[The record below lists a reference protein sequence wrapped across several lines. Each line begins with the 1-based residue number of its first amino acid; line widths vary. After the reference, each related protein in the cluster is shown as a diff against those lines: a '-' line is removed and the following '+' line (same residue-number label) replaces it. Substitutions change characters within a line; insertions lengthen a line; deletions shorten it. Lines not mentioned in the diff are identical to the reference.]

1 VSGFFFFYS
10 SLFTL
15 RSPLFSQFSQ
25 AAFPVKREERKGK
38 RSGSFAPQNTGFIK
52 NSGIPAEYGCECMES
67 PLLDKS
73 LEFALQV
80 VLFYEEYSKS
90 KKDTTIA
97 KQLLRSATS
106 IGANINE
113 AVYGSSKADFI
124 AKLHISLKE
133 TGESIYWLTLLKRT
147 GIFEYHYDL
156 LLSQAE
162 EIKRMLIA
170 SINTAKGNRNGQ

>member
-1 VSGFFFFYS
+1 M
-10 SLFTL
+10 
-15 RSPLFSQFSQ
+15 
-25 AAFPVKREERKGK
+25 
-38 RSGSFAPQNTGFIK
+38 N
-52 NSGIPAEYGCECMES
+52 S

-73 LEFALQV
+73 LDFSSQI
-80 VLFYEEYSKS
+80 VLFYEMFSKS

-113 AVYGSSKADFI
+113 AVYGNSKEDFI
-124 AKLHISLKE
+124 SKLHISLKE

-147 GIFEYHYDL
+147 KLIEYDFESL
-156 LLSQAE
+156 LALAE

-170 SINTAKGNRNGQ
+170 SLNTAKENIK

>member
-1 VSGFFFFYS
+1 V
-10 SLFTL
+10 LDW
-15 RSPLFSQFSQ
+15 
-25 AAFPVKREERKGK
+25 
-38 RSGSFAPQNTGFIK
+38 
-52 NSGIPAEYGCECMES
+52 IPEVIAVNS

-73 LEFALQV
+73 LDFATQI
-80 VLFYEEYSKS
+80 VLYYESFSKA

-113 AVYGSSKADFI
+113 AVYGNSKADFI
-124 AKLHISLKE
+124 SKLHIALKE
-133 TGESIYWLTLLKRT
+133 TGESIYWLTLLSRT
-147 GIFEYHYDL
+147 KLIDYDYSP

-170 SINTAKGNRNGQ
+170 SLNTAKGNSGRKL

>member
-1 VSGFFFFYS
+1 MA
-10 SLFTL
+10 LL
-15 RSPLFSQFSQ
+15 RKALI
-25 AAFPVKREERKGK
+25 VKIIYDTICEEVM
-38 RSGSFAPQNTGFIK
+38 PMN
-52 NSGIPAEYGCECMES
+52 S

-73 LEFALQV
+73 LDFSTQI
-80 VLFYEEYSKS
+80 VLFYEVFSKS

-113 AVYGSSKADFI
+113 AVYGNSKADFI
-124 AKLHISLKE
+124 SKLHIALKE

-147 GIFEYHYDL
+147 KLMDYNFDH
-156 LLSQAE
+156 LLSLAE

-170 SINTAKGNRNGQ
+170 SINTAKGNRK